1 MHAVAHDIS
10 SILFPETL
18 PPPNLSIGKAHD
30 IHKQFWSDAY
40 SRNLRLDNVELEVR
54 LGRCST
60 RRFESGVSS
69 RTFARLSDALQQY
82 AHWDNVTAARTAV
95 AYFETRDESLRAVT
109 DASGTHTYKQRVLTS
124 DYTID
129 NAAYD
134 IRIAAS
140 VEIEVRDRPPITSA
154 TRRVTRDRVSYT
166 LKMWRYDLTVV
177 TTEANEVT
185 YHVEIELVDPVHV
198 QVSETDGSTAASQLH
213 ARVRD
218 LFNTLETDQQP
229 LALQHRRRKR
239 TSPLSPLQ
247 DVATTDS
254 RPRLSTRLELA
265 RTRSSVCTV

>member
-1 MHAVAHDIS
+1 MQSLERDIS
-10 SILFPETL
+10 TILYPETL
-18 PPPNLSIGKAHD
+18 PPPNLSIGRARD
-30 IHKQFWSDAY
+30 IHEQFWSDPY
-40 SRNLRLDNVELEVR
+40 GRNLRLDNVELEVR
-54 LGRCST
+54 LGRCSA

-69 RTFARLSDALQQY
+69 RTFARLSEALQQY
-82 AHWDNVTAARTAV
+82 AHWDNVAAERTAV
-95 AYFETRDESLRAVT
+95 AYFETRDDSLRAVT
-109 DASGTHTYKQRVLTS
+109 DASGTHYVSKQRVFTS

-140 VEIEVRDRPPITSA
+140 VEIAVRDRPPIASA

-166 LKMWRYDLTVV
+166 LDMWRYDLTVV

-198 QVSETDGSTAASQLH
+198 QVSETHGSRIANQLH

-229 LALQHRRRKR
+229 LALQHRRRKWY
-239 TSPLSPLQ
+239 
-247 DVATTDS
+247 
-254 RPRLSTRLELA
+254 
-265 RTRSSVCTV
+265 